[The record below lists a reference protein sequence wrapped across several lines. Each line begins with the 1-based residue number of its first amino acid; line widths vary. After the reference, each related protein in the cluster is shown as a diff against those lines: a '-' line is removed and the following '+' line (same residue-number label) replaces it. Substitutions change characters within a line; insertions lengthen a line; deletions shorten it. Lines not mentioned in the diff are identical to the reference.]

1 VVQLVA
7 ELQARG
13 LMTEGSRRE
22 LYKRVQVMHLHE
34 PVVTSADAAVVA
46 YSEFIEWYGTCG

>member
-1 VVQLVA
+1 MLELTA

-22 LYKRVQVMHLHE
+22 LYKRVQVMHLHQSID
-34 PVVTSADAAVVA
+34 SAIMMQHL
-46 YSEFIEWYGTCG
+46 FGEWSSSS